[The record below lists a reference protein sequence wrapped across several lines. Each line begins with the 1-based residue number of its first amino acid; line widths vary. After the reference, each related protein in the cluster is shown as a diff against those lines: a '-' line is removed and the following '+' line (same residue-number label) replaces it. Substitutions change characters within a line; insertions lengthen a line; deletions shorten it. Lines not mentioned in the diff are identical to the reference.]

1 MLVDTKLDGGLV
13 RRLHNSHGQSFVTTI
28 AGGDVTGFRTMPN
41 MLELTGEFPDIAIS
55 DGDVILR
62 EGEKTGRLFVLSDG
76 AVEVYRGEVSIALVS
91 EPGSIF
97 GEMALLLDIPHTA
110 DVRAIGQTKI
120 RIIDHALDYL
130 SANTAMLVPIAQLL
144 ARRLQRS
151 TTYLADLKLQFQDR
165 SDHFGMVDEVLE
177 SLTNQQDASF
187 TPDGDLP
194 SEPS

>member
-1 MLVDTKLDGGLV
+1 
-13 RRLHNSHGQSFVTTI
+13 
-28 AGGDVTGFRTMPN
+28 MPN
-41 MLELTGEFPDIAIS
+41 MLELSRDFPDVAIE

-62 EGEKTGRLFVLSDG
+62 EGEKTGRLIVLSDG
-76 AVEVYRGEVSIALVS
+76 AVEVYRGDVSIALVT
-91 EPGSIF
+91 EPGSIL

-110 DVRAIGQTKI
+110 DVRAIGPTKI

-130 SANTAMLVPIAQLL
+130 SGHTAMLVPIAQLL

>member
-1 MLVDTKLDGGLV
+1 MRGGEGLERDLV
-13 RRLHNSHGQSFVTTI
+13 RCLHRMYLPVVQMI
-28 AGGDVTGFRTMPN
+28 AANGIQTRFRKMPN
-41 MLELTGEFPDIAIS
+41 MLELSKDFPDVAIA

-62 EGEKTGRLFVLSDG
+62 EGEKTGRLFVLSEG
-76 AVEVYRGEVSIALVS
+76 AVEVYRGDVSIALVT
-91 EPGSIF
+91 EPGSIL

-110 DVRAIGQTKI
+110 DVRAVGPTRV
-120 RIIDHALDYL
+120 RIIEHALDHL
-130 SANTAMLVPIAQLL
+130 SGHTAMLVPIAQLL

-165 SDHFGMVDEVLE
+165 SDHFGMVDEILE